1 MTATTNPIVCANEC
15 APTKGHPPD
24 TLAVTKKEV
33 NYKKSVGNRIKSLR
47 AKNSLSQEILSERC
61 GIFRTYLS
69 RIESGLAN
77 PTLVVLVALAH
88 SLNIEPYELLQVE
101 KHSTPHKPYA

>member
-1 MTATTNPIVCANEC
+1 MVCANEC
-15 APTKGHPPD
+15 VPVKSHPSD

-33 NYKKSVGNRIKSLR
+33 NYKKAVGNRIKTLR
-47 AKNSLSQEILSERC
+47 AQNSMSQEILSERC

-88 SLNIEPYELLQVE
+88 SLDIEPYELLLVD
-101 KHSTPHKPYA
+101 KHSTPHKPSV

>member
-1 MTATTNPIVCANEC
+1 MTATTKPIVCVNEC
-15 APTKGHPPD
+15 VPVKSHPSD
-24 TLAVTKKEV
+24 TLAVTKKVV
-33 NYKKSVGNRIKSLR
+33 NYKKAVGSRIKALR
-47 AKNSLSQEILSERC
+47 AQNSISQEILSERC

-88 SLNIEPYELLQVE
+88 SLDIEPYELLQVD
-101 KHSTPHKPYA
+101 KHSTPHKPHA